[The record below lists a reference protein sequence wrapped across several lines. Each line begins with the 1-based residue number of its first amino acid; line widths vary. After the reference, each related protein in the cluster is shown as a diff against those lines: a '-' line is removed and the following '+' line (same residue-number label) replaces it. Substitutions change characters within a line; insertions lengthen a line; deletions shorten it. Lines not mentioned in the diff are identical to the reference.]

1 MTTARWVLL
10 HAGAWTFG
18 LGGAALFLSGTVA
31 LTSGAY
37 VAGALPPG
45 VALLAGAVAFMVWF
59 VLFLLRN
66 DAVKAKPRRRR
77 RR

>member
-10 HAGAWTFG
+10 HSGAAAFG
-18 LGGAALFLSGTVA
+18 LGGVVLFLSGTVA

-37 VAGALPPG
+37 VAGLLPPG
-45 VALLAGAVAFMVWF
+45 VALLAGAAAFMVWF

-66 DAVKAKPRRRR
+66 DAVNAKPRRRR
-77 RR
+77 R

>member
-18 LGGAALFLSGTVA
+18 LGGLFLFLSGTVS

-37 VAGALPPG
+37 VAGLLPPG
-45 VALLAGAVAFMVWF
+45 VALLAGAGAFMAWF

-66 DAVKAKPRRRR
+66 DAVKGKPRRRR
-77 RR
+77 R